1 MRPKTIPRNEPRPFQ
16 LDEMFF
22 STTDR
27 KGVIRSGNGVF
38 VRVSGYAP
46 DELFGQAHN
55 IIRHP
60 DMPRAAFRLV
70 WRELGQSRPV
80 AAYVKNLAKDGCY
93 YWVLALITPQ
103 EDGFLSVRIKPSSP
117 LLAKVEPLY
126 AAMLAAEQAA
136 TERGQPPAAA
146 MDAAEAVLGAALKA
160 EGFADYAEFM
170 WALVHAEMK
179 SRAALLARR
188 ERVIPAGVDRA
199 LRAIEQAGEAACQG
213 IDRLYVRLDELAGF
227 SRQLTEKSTY
237 VTNLTRD
244 IRFVAL
250 STSIKAAKLGD
261 EGSSLG
267 VIAQFLS
274 DSSTRT
280 AGDVQRLTERIGDIT
295 GELHAVIFNLA
306 AARLEIEMAL
316 AFCRELMSGDGG
328 STVGNSRRQMITDL
342 GRAFGA
348 MMRRA
353 TGLLGSLGTHLA
365 QLNAEAEDLRKTM
378 LMLQVAQV
386 CGMVETSRLQ
396 ADRSVTAIFDEVREH
411 VQKTSEQLAQLGEIT
426 LRFAQ
431 LIEDAPE
438 IERDVGAAVRRM
450 EEEVAGLQEAE
461 ACVAAAPAKPAPRPV
476 AAVRIGA
483 AVPA

>member
-46 DELFGQAHN
+46 DELAGQAHN

-70 WRELGQSRPV
+70 WRELGQGRPV

-126 AAMLAAEQAA
+126 AEMRAAEQAA
-136 TERGQPPAAA
+136 TERGQSAAAA
-146 MDAAEAVLGAALKA
+146 MDTAEARLGEALRA
-160 EGFADYAEFM
+160 EGFADYAHFM

-179 SRAALLARR
+179 SRAALLLRR
-188 ERVIPAGVDRA
+188 ERVVPAGADRA
-199 LRAIEQAGEAACQG
+199 LRAIEQGGEAACRG
-213 IDRLYVRLDELAGF
+213 IDRLYLRLDELAGF
-227 SRQLTEKSTY
+227 SRQLAEKSAY

-280 AGDVQRLTERIGDIT
+280 AGDVQRLTGRIGDIT
-295 GELHAVIFNLA
+295 DELHAVIFNLA
-306 AARLEIEMAL
+306 AARLQIEMAL
-316 AFCRELMSGDGG
+316 AFCRELMAGDGG
-328 STVGNSRRQMITDL
+328 ATIGTSRRRMITDL
-342 GRAFGA
+342 ARAFGGA
-348 MMRRA
+348 MRHA
-353 TGLLGSLGTHLA
+353 VGLLGSLGKHLSE
-365 QLNAEAEDLRKTM
+365 LNAEAEDLRKTM

-386 CGMVETSRLQ
+386 CGMVETRRLQ
-396 ADRSVTAIFDEVREH
+396 ADRAVSAIFDEVRAH
-411 VQKTSEQLAQLGEIT
+411 VLKTSEQLGELGEIT
-426 LRFAQ
+426 QRFAQ

-438 IERDVGAAVRRM
+438 IERGVEAAVQRM
-450 EEEVAGLQEAE
+450 EAEVADLKEDA
-461 ACVAAAPAKPAPRPV
+461 ASDPAAAALRPARQPAPT
-476 AAVRIGA
+476 AAEL
-483 AVPA
+483 AV